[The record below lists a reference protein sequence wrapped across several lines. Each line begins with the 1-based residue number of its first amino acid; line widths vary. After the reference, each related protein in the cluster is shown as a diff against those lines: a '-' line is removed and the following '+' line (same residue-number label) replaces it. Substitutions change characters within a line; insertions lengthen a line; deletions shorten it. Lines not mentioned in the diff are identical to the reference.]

1 MKQKIVSFVTAM
13 MAATVAFAGAY
24 TWTGGGA
31 DATLWNDENNWSPA
45 GVPGGGDTAT
55 FSSAT
60 TIADG
65 IAVSSGEL
73 KIVASGAAVT
83 LNGVISGAGSMYFQ
97 CTDNANSKIFIAG
110 ANTYSGGTTINAY
123 TREIANNPSSYPQIH
138 GICLKNATALGTT
151 RSISHNGGSIL
162 FDCASTTFNYDFT
175 PAVRAVAYAAAKTC
189 TINGTILDD
198 SFASQMYFVTRT
210 SSATLTVTGKVGG
223 SKASTINLRAS
234 GNGQKIFLNGGA
246 VTSKGI
252 EHQAGG
258 DGWSYGTTCLG
269 GQVKAASIKLA
280 YGIFH
285 LLEGCVIDGAPV
297 LDFSGYTDGEKAQLN
312 LNGSC
317 QTVDR
322 LTSVYTGTGSNS
334 RRVDSTAPATLI
346 VRPSQSSLDN
356 CAAVNGA
363 VSVVLDAQDSSY
375 VQQFSNRVSSTSGSL
390 IASNGILRIG
400 RKATFANVPKLVAV
414 NTGAIEVADDVAS
427 GALVGVREI
436 VVEGNGRV
444 TLPASVLTANNFAVT
459 LAETAS
465 LEITDGT
472 LLEVS
477 SLKIGNNYVTPGTHP
492 EGSFT
497 QITGA
502 AVAVPVPV
510 SPDSTGVWTGAGA
523 TESTYDPDNWEGGV
537 PGTIPVTFATGGTR
551 AQLAGNLIVSDVRFD
566 TPAETPTFTIETG
579 AATPDAK
586 VYVSGGIAM
595 TNTAHASGHTNV
607 ITAPVVFTGS
617 KGTIDVEGAANGLV
631 LDGPLMQQG
640 STVALTRKGTGALYL
655 TDTNSTLAGS
665 VTLKAGKTYIKGG
678 ALGGTPTACVTV
690 RAEVI
695 PDNLFNIGC
704 YLTGGTYNQNFIFKR
719 SANNSLTVK
728 FMEGTTNV
736 VNGYFEKQNNYTMYF
751 DFGTGSRTTFN
762 GGYRQTWVWGF
773 SLFSRLYGDA
783 ELEIRE
789 TPLNVTAESP
799 GDTRFFAYSSGTGK
813 NAHLVFAT
821 TGNYSRDGLY
831 LAGPLHVTMDADF
844 AFNTNS
850 TGVATAFSFLTLPL
864 TDNNDYTKPSVVD
877 LNGHDQRLGSLA
889 TVPAGNSE
897 GSWLNSWGVQAASYF
912 TSETP
917 ATLYVLQ
924 NGRTNM
930 VSRPWPSLFKGAVS
944 LVKEGTNTL
953 ALSGASTTTGRLEV
967 ANGRLEFKNSG
978 SMTNLTAFAVS
989 GGVLAVDTNA
999 RLPRKADCYLSGGK
1013 LDIAEGVAQ
1022 RVRFL
1027 YVSDGAGGWT
1037 QMPLRDYT
1045 AATLPAYVSGAGVLR
1060 VHGDGRGMVVV
1071 IR

>member
-1 MKQKIVSFVTAM
+1 MKRKIAM
-13 MAATVAFAGAY
+13 LMVAMATSAALATSY
-24 TWTGGGA
+24 NWTGGGA
-31 DATLWNDENNWSPA
+31 DATLWNDEDNWSPV

-55 FSSAT
+55 FTSAA

-65 IAVSSGEL
+65 IAVASGEL

-83 LNGVISGAGSMYFQ
+83 LDGVISGAGSMYFQ

-123 TREIANNPSSYPQIH
+123 TREVANNPSSYPQIH
-138 GICLKNATALGTT
+138 GIYLKNATALGAT
-151 RSISHNGGSIL
+151 RSIAHNGGTIL

-189 TINGTILDD
+189 TIGGTITDD
-198 SFASQMYFVTRT
+198 TFASQMYFVTRT

-269 GQVKAASIKLA
+269 GQVKAASFKLA

-285 LLEGCVIDGAPV
+285 LLGGCVIDGAPV

-322 LTSVYTGTGSNS
+322 LTSVYTASSSNS

-363 VSVVLDAQDSSY
+363 VSVVLDAQEASY
-375 VQQFSNRVSSTSGSL
+375 IQQFSNRVSSTSGSL

-400 RKATFANVPKLVAV
+400 CKATFANVPRLVAA
-414 NTGAIEVADDVAS
+414 NTGAIEVADDVAR

-459 LAETAS
+459 LSETAL

-472 LLEVS
+472 MLEVS
-477 SLKIGNNYVTPGTHP
+477 SLKIGNNYVTPGRHP
-492 EGSFT
+492 DGSFT

-502 AVAVPVPV
+502 DVAVPVPV

-566 TPAETPTFTIETG
+566 TPAETPTFTVEAG
-579 AATPDAK
+579 SATPEAK

-607 ITAPVVFTGS
+607 ITAPVVFAGS

-631 LDGPLMQQG
+631 LGGPLMQQG
-640 STVALTRKGTGALYL
+640 STVALTRKGSGVLHL

-665 VTLKAGKTYIKGG
+665 ITLKAGKTYIKGG
-678 ALGGTPTACVTV
+678 ALGGTPTARVTV

-719 SANNSLTVK
+719 SGNNSLTVK

-736 VNGYFEKQNNYTMYF
+736 VNGYLEMQNNYTMYF
-751 DFGTGSRTTFN
+751 DFGAGSRTVIN
-762 GGYRQTWVWGF
+762 GGYNQSWVWGF
-773 SLFSRLYGDA
+773 SLFSRLYGGA

-789 TPLNVTAESP
+789 KPLNVTAESP

-831 LAGPLHVTMDADF
+831 LAGPLHVDMDVDF

-850 TGVATAFSFLTLPL
+850 AGIATAFSFLKTPTL
-864 TDNNDYTKPSVVD
+864 DNDDYVKPTVFN

-889 TVPAGNSE
+889 TVPASSSE
-897 GSWLNSWGVQAASYF
+897 GAWLNSWGVSPYSYF

-924 NGRTNM
+924 NGRTNA
-930 VSRPWPSLFKGAVS
+930 VSRPWPCTFRGAMS

-953 ALSGASTTTGRLEV
+953 ALSGASSMAGRLEV

-978 SMTNLTAFAVS
+978 SMTNVSEFAVS
-989 GGVLAVDTNA
+989 GGVLAIDSSS
-999 RLPRKADCYLSGGK
+999 RLPRRADCRLSGGK
-1013 LDIAEGVAQ
+1013 LDLAEGVM
-1022 RVRFL
+1022 VNVHML
-1027 YVSDGAGGWT
+1027 YVPDGADGWT
-1037 QMPLRDYT
+1037 EMPVGVYS
-1045 AATLPAYVSGAGVLR
+1045 AANLPTYISGAGSLR
-1060 VHGDGRGMVVV
+1060 VRGDGIGTLLILR
-1071 IR
+1071 